1 MIISERLRSVREG
14 KNLSQGEIERRT
26 GLKRC
31 YISRVE
37 NGHTIPTIDTLEKF
51 ARAFGVP
58 MYVFFYEGE
67 QPPEPPPIPLVP
79 RPRHDIW
86 GTEGDSARYLH
97 RLRRLLG
104 EITESD
110 RELLLH
116 LASQLIRRHKLPR
129 SKRAAS
135 GS

>member
-1 MIISERLRSVREG
+1 MLISDRLRSVRED
-14 KNLSQGEIERRT
+14 KKFSQGEIERRT

-51 ARAFGVP
+51 ARALEVP
-58 MYVFFYEGE
+58 LYVFFYEGD
-67 QPPEPPPIPLVP
+67 EPPAPPPVP
-79 RPRHDIW
+79 VAQTPRDNAW
-86 GTEGDSARYLH
+86 GTEGDAARYLH

-110 RELLLH
+110 RELLMH
-116 LASQLIRRHKLPR
+116 LAAQLIRRHKT
-129 SKRAAS
+129 
-135 GS
+135 G

>member
-1 MIISERLRSVREG
+1 MIIAERLRSVREE
-14 KNLSQGEIERRT
+14 KNLSQGEVERRT

-51 ARAFGVP
+51 ARALQVP
-58 MYVFFYEGE
+58 LYLFFYEGE
-67 QPPEPPPIPLVP
+67 EPPAPPPVPLV
-79 RPRHDIW
+79 RKKQNDVW
-86 GTEGDSARYLH
+86 GMEGDSARYLH

-104 EITESD
+104 EISESD

-116 LASQLIRRHKLPR
+116 LAAQLIRRNK
-129 SKRAAS
+129 AE
-135 GS
+135 

>member
-1 MIISERLRSVREG
+1 MLVSERLRSVREE

-37 NGHTIPTIDTLEKF
+37 NGHTVPTIDTLEKF
-51 ARAFGVP
+51 ARALQVP
-58 MYVFFYEGE
+58 LYVFFYEGE
-67 QPPEPPPIPLVP
+67 EPPSPPPLPPVP
-79 RPRHDIW
+79 ARRDELW
-86 GTEGDSARYLH
+86 GSEGDSARYLL

-104 EITESD
+104 EISESD

-116 LASQLIRRHKLPR
+116 LAAQLIRRCKP
-129 SKRAAS
+129 
-135 GS
+135 G